1 MTDTTTSP
9 GDRDREQTARRMRAV
24 AAGLTA
30 AGMHARVHDT
40 RGVLDITAS
49 VHRPGSRAIDLTVDE
64 DHYIQLFWWNPADA
78 TPAQIVDT
86 ISRAVAAI
94 TEPS

>member
-1 MTDTTTSP
+1 MTDTTSA
-9 GDRDREQTARRMRAV
+9 GDGDREQTARRMRAI

-30 AGMHARVHDT
+30 AGIDARVHDT
-40 RGVLDITAS
+40 RGVLDVTAS
-49 VHRPGSRAIDLTVDE
+49 AHRPGSKAIDLTVDE
-64 DHYIQLFWWNPADA
+64 DHYIELSWWNPDDA
-78 TPAQIVDT
+78 APGQIVAT